1 MDESTLLQS
10 MRTLRHFLSGDDAP
24 IQAVV
29 ESGVI
34 ENLIQILSY
43 NNIALIPDVLW

>member
-1 MDESTLLQS
+1 MDESTLLRS
-10 MRTLRHFLSGDDAP
+10 MKTLRQFMSSEDAP

-34 ENLIQILSY
+34 ENLIQILSCS
-43 NNIALIPDVLW
+43 NVALIPDVLW